1 MATVTGTEG
10 PSGTPTEAAATG
22 TKSAIEYKPLP
33 VDDPK
38 VRQPDISRARSL
50 LGWEPKVDV
59 RVGVARTVEYFRS
72 LLGSDR
78 MLPRAE
84 PEPRPGFVPARGA
97 A

>member
-1 MATVTGTEG
+1 LLHEYLVGESHDVVG
-10 PSGTPTEAAATG
+10 EAVGQPAQG
-22 TKSAIEYKPLP
+22 S
-33 VDDPK
+33 
-38 VRQPDISRARSL
+38 RQPDDDD
-50 LGWEPKVDV
+50 VDV

>member
-1 MATVTGTEG
+1 VIG
-10 PSGTPTEAAATG
+10 ATG
-22 TKSAIEYKPLP
+22 TRSKIEYKPLP

-84 PEPRPGFVPARGA
+84 PAPRPAPVTHRGA